1 MKGKYVSQGVE
12 NMPTLKVLM
21 LTHSAGFKHDCLP
34 AAEKS
39 IRELGKK
46 SGVYEATVVIVMRK
60 KEVRLI

>member
-46 SGVYEATVVIVMRK
+46 SGVYE
-60 KEVRLI
+60 L